1 MANSY
6 TYTEA
11 FEELQ
16 IIVAEIETGK
26 VNVDELSEKIKRASQ
41 LIAVCK
47 AKLTATEAEVEKLLA
62 ELTEQLPQSN
72 SALSA
77 EE

>member
-47 AKLTATEAEVEKLLA
+47 MKLTATEAEVDRLLA
-62 ELTEQLPQSN
+62 ELTEELPQSD
-72 SALSA
+72 SETP
-77 EE
+77 EEE

>member
-6 TYTEA
+6 TYTDA

-47 AKLTATEAEVEKLLA
+47 TKLTATEAEVDKLLA
-62 ELTEQLPQSN
+62 ELTEEPPQSD
-72 SALSA
+72 SATP
-77 EE
+77 EEG

>member
-47 AKLTATEAEVEKLLA
+47 MKLTATEAEVDKLLA
-62 ELTEQLPQSN
+62 ELTEELPQSD
-72 SALSA
+72 SEPP
-77 EE
+77 EEE

>member
-47 AKLTATEAEVEKLLA
+47 MKLTATEAEVDKLLA
-62 ELTEQLPQSN
+62 ELTEELPQSD
-72 SALSA
+72 SETP
-77 EE
+77 EEE

>member
-41 LIAVCK
+41 LIALCK
-47 AKLTATEAEVEKLLA
+47 MKLTATEAEVDKLLA
-62 ELTEQLPQSN
+62 ELTEELPQSD
-72 SALSA
+72 SEPP
-77 EE
+77 EEE

>member
-41 LIAVCK
+41 LITVCK
-47 AKLTATEAEVEKLLA
+47 MKLTATEAEVDKLLA
-62 ELTEQLPQSN
+62 ELTEELPQSD
-72 SALSA
+72 SETP
-77 EE
+77 EEE

>member
-6 TYTEA
+6 TYTDA

-26 VNVDELSEKIKRASQ
+26 VNVDELSERIKRASQ

-47 AKLTATEAEVEKLLA
+47 TKLTATEAEVDKLLA
-62 ELTEQLPQSN
+62 ELTEELPQSD
-72 SALSA
+72 SEPP
-77 EE
+77 EEG